1 MKKIVFA
8 THNAHKLEEVRAI
21 LKDIAEVVGLA
32 DIGCH
37 EDIPETADTLEGNA
51 KLKSQYIYEKF
62 GYDCIS
68 DDTGLEI
75 EALNG
80 KPGVLSAR
88 YAGEPSNSVNN
99 MLKVLEEMKDKS
111 NRNAQFRT
119 VVSLVENGKYY
130 EFEGVVKGKISREP
144 NGKGGFGYDPIF
156 VPEGYSESFAELS
169 ADVKNAISHRALAIN
184 KLVKW
189 IRDN

>member
-21 LKDIAEVVGLA
+21 LKNTAKIVGLA

-119 VVSLVENGKYY
+119 VISLVENGKYC
-130 EFEGVVKGKISREP
+130 EFEGIVKGKISREP
-144 NGKGGFGYDPIF
+144 SGKGGFGYDPIF
-156 VPEGYSESFAELS
+156 IPEGYSGSFAELS

>member
-21 LKDIAEVVGLA
+21 LKGIVEVVGLA

-37 EDIPETADTLEGNA
+37 EDIPETADTLEENA
-51 KLKSQYIYEKF
+51 KLKSQYVYEKF

-75 EALNG
+75 EALDG
-80 KPGVLSAR
+80 KPGVHSAR

-99 MLKVLEEMKDKS
+99 MLKVLEEMKDQS

-119 VVSLVENGKYY
+119 VVSLVENGNYY
-130 EFEGVVKGKISREP
+130 EFEGIVKGILSREP
-144 NGKGGFGYDPIF
+144 TGKGGFGYDPIF
-156 VPEGYSESFAELS
+156 IPEGHSESFAVLS
-169 ADVKNAISHRALAIN
+169 AEEKNAISHRAIAIKKLAEHFN
-184 KLVKW
+184 G
-189 IRDN
+189 